1 MISKLLLIMGGGL
14 FIACGPSK
22 KLAKENV
29 LNSESIVHPRGL
41 EVIKMNDCYTCHS
54 ISNKLVG
61 PAFTAIANKY
71 EFNQENIDRL
81 SKKIISGGGGVWRD
95 VPMTPH
101 PALKDTDAKEAVK
114 YILSLKK

>member
-1 MISKLLLIMGGGL
+1 
-14 FIACGPSK
+14 
-22 KLAKENV
+22 
-29 LNSESIVHPRGL
+29 
-41 EVIKMNDCYTCHS
+41 VIKMNDCYTCHS
-54 ISNKLVG
+54 ISNELIG
-61 PAFTAIANKY
+61 PAFTAIAKKY

-101 PALKDTDAKEAVK
+101 SGLNDTDAKEAVK